1 MRNAITAF
9 ILCLCASLLL
19 NMNGIGMADA
29 VAAAGPDEKNFIY
42 YVNTSGSMSLNYHE
56 RGTSRI
62 DVAVNLLHA
71 INDEMPDIDANIGVY
86 TFAPHKEFRRVSPF
100 DRDALTEAFNQIPT
114 DFQFAGRVTPMSH
127 GILNLDPMIAAL
139 PGTVDFIVATDGGGN
154 VGPSVDEVI
163 ENVYLRFG
171 DRVCFHFISFAKDSS
186 EKAFIKT
193 LSDLNDCSVSV
204 EAVDLLDESARADFI
219 ENLF

>member
-1 MRNAITAF
+1 MRNTVTAL
-9 ILCLCASLLL
+9 ILCFCTSLLL
-19 NMNGIGMADA
+19 NMSGIGMADA
-29 VAAAGPDEKNFIY
+29 AAAAGPDEKNFIF
-42 YVNTSGSMSLNYHE
+42 YVDTSGSMSLRYHE

-62 DVAVNLLHA
+62 DVAVDLLHA
-71 INDEMPDIDANIGVY
+71 LNDEIPDIDANIGVY

-114 DFQFAGRVTPMSH
+114 DFEFAGRVTPMSH

-139 PGTVDFIVATDGGGN
+139 PGTVEFIVVTDGGPN
-154 VGPSVDEVI
+154 VDPPVDEVI

-171 DRVCFHFISFAKDSS
+171 DRICFHFISFAKKSS
-186 EKAFIKT
+186 EKALIKT

-204 EAVDLLDESARADFI
+204 EAVDLLDASARADFI
-219 ENLF
+219 EKVF